1 MLEEGK
7 NELDAQ
13 IDRLEANAMSK
24 RDWALSGEVK
34 SRERPLNSLLETDLN
49 FKSGLK
55 YTH

>member
-1 MLEEGK
+1 MLKEGK